1 MLIMFVVLE
10 WKIKDS
16 IGGST
21 VLFSKGTV
29 VFPSWTDSVLV
40 VPVRHAA
47 HLFTPFIAISL
58 LSLYPL
64 YIP

>member
-40 VPVRHAA
+40 VPVRHA
-47 HLFTPFIAISL
+47 HLFILFIAISL
-58 LSLYPL
+58 LSLYPV
-64 YIP
+64 